1 MNFFASTGLYP
12 RRNAQDPRAFVKP
25 VLVVNVI

>member
-12 RRNAQDPRAFVKP
+12 RRNARDQRAFAKP